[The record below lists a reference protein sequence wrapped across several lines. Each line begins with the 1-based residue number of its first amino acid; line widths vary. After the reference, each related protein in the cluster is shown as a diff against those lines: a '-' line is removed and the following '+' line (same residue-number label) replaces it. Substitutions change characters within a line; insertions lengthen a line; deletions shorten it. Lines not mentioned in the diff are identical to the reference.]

1 MSGLYGIMTADRRC
15 AARVRKKALG
25 GKIRPDDY
33 PKPGRGKCM
42 KIDRLIG
49 ILSVLLQQEKV
60 TAPQLATQFEVS
72 RRTIQRDIESLCRAG
87 IPIATAQ
94 GTGGGISIMENYR
107 VDRTVLTAPEMQAI
121 LAGLRSLDSVSGTR
135 RYAQLMEK
143 LSAGTGGLVSGGA
156 HMLIDLSSW
165 YKTSLPP
172 KIELIQG
179 AIEQHRTL
187 RFTYFSPKGESVR
200 TVEPCYLVFH
210 WSAWYVWGWCRTRED
225 FRLFK
230 LNRMTDLTT
239 GEGFPP
245 RAAPLPDLEPERLFP
260 AKYQVTVLFEPSCRW
275 RLVEEYGT
283 SCFTVEPDGRLR
295 FTGGFPDA
303 DSVLSWVL
311 TFGDKA
317 ELVEPEELREQL
329 GQLAETLAHRY
340 RRD

>member
-1 MSGLYGIMTADRRC
+1 
-15 AARVRKKALG
+15 
-25 GKIRPDDY
+25 
-33 PKPGRGKCM
+33 M
-42 KIDRLIG
+42 KMERLIG
-49 ILSVLLQQEKV
+49 ILSILLQREKV
-60 TAPQLATQFEVS
+60 TAPELAEQFEVS

-94 GTGGGISIMENYR
+94 GAGGGISIMEGYR

-143 LSAGTGGLVSGGA
+143 LSAGTDSLMPGGT

-172 KIELIQG
+172 KIELIQDT
-179 AIEQHRTL
+179 IEQHRAI

-210 WSAWYVWGWCRTRED
+210 WSTWYVWGWCRMRED
-225 FRLFK
+225 FRMFK
-230 LNRMTDLTT
+230 LNRMTELTT
-239 GEGFPP
+239 GEPFDP
-245 RAAPLPDLEPERLFP
+245 RSAPLPDLEPEQIFP
-260 AKYQVTVLFEPSCRW
+260 IKYQVTILFHPSCRW
-275 RLVEEYGT
+275 RLVEEYGAD
-283 SCFTVEPDGRLR
+283 CFTAESDGRLR

-317 ELVEPEELREQL
+317 ELLKPEELRERL
-329 GQLAETLAHRY
+329 GALTKVLADRY